1 VRTSRLAIASV
12 TLALAFGVSA
22 CENSDPVEPVVP
34 GETETD
40 GSVAPDA
47 DPDSDQ
53 PAEAEAVIDVISN
66 SGSVAP
72 PHDSQERVVIN
83 PDLTATYSA
92 GSRYDEDNPFYAG
105 DFEITQEE
113 YDEVLAAWDGLG
125 IDEQAESDNSYSS
138 GGVGGAYAIV
148 TVTGGPY
155 DVSAFGEMPAFM
167 AFMND
172 ALDLVPSEQ
181 RSEGQDIIDQYN
193 DGDFGDD
200 GSSAPRA
207 DDPGAG
213 SDDGSGDEDV
223 SEPGTGAPGVES

>member
-1 VRTSRLAIASV
+1 MRTSRLAIASV
-12 TLALAFGVSA
+12 TLALALGVSA
-22 CENSDPVEPVVP
+22 CENNDPVEPVVP
-34 GETETD
+34 DETD
-40 GSVAPDA
+40 TDGPVEDDA
-47 DPDSDQ
+47 DSDR
-53 PAEAEAVIDVISN
+53 PAAAEAVIDVISN

-72 PHDSQERVVIN
+72 PHDSQERVVLN

-92 GSRYDEDNPFYAG
+92 GSRYDEDNPFYAE

-155 DVSAFGEMPAFM
+155 DVSAFGEMTAFM
-167 AFMND
+167 TFMND

-181 RSEGQDIIDQYN
+181 RSDGQDIIDQYN

-200 GSSAPRA
+200 GSGAPRA
-207 DDPGAG
+207 GDPG
-213 SDDGSGDEDV
+213 DGSGYEEDP
-223 SEPGTGAPGVES
+223 EPGTSAPGVES